1 MVKGMWPG
9 PQVEV
14 KGICME
20 FLSRTRE
27 REEVLKGLSLKSKGL
42 PLELNQSS
50 FPLQLIG
57 I

>member
-42 PLELNQSS
+42 PMELNQSS

-57 I
+57 N